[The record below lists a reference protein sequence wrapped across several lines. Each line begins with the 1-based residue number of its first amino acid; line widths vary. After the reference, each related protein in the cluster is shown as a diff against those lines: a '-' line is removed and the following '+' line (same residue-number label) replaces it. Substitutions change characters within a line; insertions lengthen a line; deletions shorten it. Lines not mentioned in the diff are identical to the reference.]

1 MKRVKFSEVREHL
14 SHYLREANEEE
25 LVIVRNGKPVGVLI
39 GFNSDEDWLDYLLEN
54 NPHFAKRIAKARQD
68 LRAGLG
74 VPLEEL
80 TTHLEKASE
89 A

>member
-1 MKRVKFSEVREHL
+1 MKRVNMSEVRGHL
-14 SHYLREANEEE
+14 NHYLREANEEE
-25 LVIVRNGKPVGVLI
+25 LVIMRNGKPVGVLI
-39 GFNSDEDWLDYLLEN
+39 GFNSEEDWLDYLLEN

-74 VPLEEL
+74 IPLEEV
-80 TTHLEKASE
+80 TTQLEKASG